1 MLSCSMRGVEI
12 SCVKRKAAL
21 VIGRVWAYIDP
32 AVCASR
38 QVITSLGPY
47 SILRELSLTRPVG
60 LVTWCPPTSVG
71 AQDRKAPSVAVD
83 RTLSSCSR
91 AVSPSG
97 CAPQGRRTTGDAL
110 CACGALRR
118 VFPFRH
124 GTKNRVM
131 PSFDLSPC
139 LLNMCV
145 YGPVR
150 SGKPCFPPFVL
161 CHSGTCHDLQNP

>member
-1 MLSCSMRGVEI
+1 MLSCSMHALQM
-12 SCVKRKAAL
+12 SCVKQKAAL
-21 VIGRVWAYIDP
+21 VISALSAYIDD

-83 RTLSSCSR
+83 RTLLFLLTQFFAFTR
-91 AVSPSG
+91 LSPFGLRSM
-97 CAPQGRRTTGDAL
+97 GRRTTGDAL

-118 VFPFRH
+118 GV
-124 GTKNRVM
+124 
-131 PSFDLSPC
+131 SFDRF
-139 LLNMCV
+139 
-145 YGPVR
+145 G
-150 SGKPCFPPFVL
+150 
-161 CHSGTCHDLQNP
+161 